1 MGFSW
6 QEYWN
11 GLPFPPPGDLPD
23 SGTEPGSLMSPAFAG
38 VFFTTS
44 ATWGLPQTLNFKKQK
59 KKSAKHNK
67 EKLNKTIYPSIKKQQ
82 TFTTYLFIQ

>member
-11 GLPFPPPGDLPD
+11 RLPFPPPGDLPD
-23 SGTEPGSLMSPAFAG
+23 SGTEPGSLMSPALAG

-59 KKSAKHNK
+59 KSAKHNK
-67 EKLNKTIYPSIKKQQ
+67 EKLNKTIYHSIKKQQ
-82 TFTTYLFIQ
+82 TFMTYLFIQ